1 MTKII
6 GYTDTVTECD
16 CCGKTELKGTYCL
29 LINEVELYYGS
40 VCAFKNHGI
49 NPDEQKDLKLTFTK
63 AQKNSKLI
71 ELHITPLQK
80 KLEEKLKDTFSSDNL
95 SSFERKIYNS
105 IELDYKRVI
114 DAKIKKYKIN
124 L

>member
-16 CCGKTELKGTYCL
+16 CCGKTELKGTYCIL
-29 LINEVELYYGS
+29 LEDVELYYGS
-40 VCAFKNHGI
+40 VCAFKHGI
-49 NPDEQKDLKLTFTK
+49 NPDEQKEFKLSFTK

-71 ELHITPLQK
+71 ELHITPLQRG
-80 KLEEKLKDTFSSDNL
+80 LEEKLKDTFSSDNL

>member
-6 GYTDTVTECD
+6 GYTDTVTEGD
-16 CCGKTELKGTYCL
+16 CCGKTELKGTYCIL
-29 LINEVELYYGS
+29 LEDVELYYGS

-49 NPDEQKDLKLTFTK
+49 NPDEQKELKLSFTK

-71 ELHITPLQK
+71 ELHITPLQRG
-80 KLEEKLKDTFSSDNL
+80 LEEKLKDTFSSDNL

-114 DAKIKKYKIN
+114 DAKVKKYKIN